1 MFGLSVTDLPGSPR
15 RSSIPSAFAGHL
27 IDVPAD
33 TEDGEDI
40 VGFVS
45 IVGVVSDT
53 VIVGGSGG
61 EYPEPPVSPVTPG
74 SPSPV
79 TPPPD
84 MGSEYR
90 HSKTKSSISNRWPT
104 SAALKP
110 PHSHEV
116 EGSVNL
122 SSDASLT

>member
-1 MFGLSVTDLPGSPR
+1 VFGLSVTDLPGSPR

-61 EYPEPPVSPVTPG
+61 GEYPEPPVSPVHRVHHRRSLLPQTWG
-74 SPSPV
+74 PSTDTQKRRVP
-79 TPPPD
+79 
-84 MGSEYR
+84 
-90 HSKTKSSISNRWPT
+90 
-104 SAALKP
+104 
-110 PHSHEV
+110 
-116 EGSVNL
+116 
-122 SSDASLT
+122 